1 MFFIFGWFFFMQLFG
16 TDERHL
22 DQPSGSIF
30 YTGSFTWEKPDGSRE
45 SIDVPGR
52 YDVPAGTTMVLFTQ
66 LPSDF
71 SATSLAIRSS
81 LQDIRFYIDGVLRVE
96 YSTGGTRLSGKTS
109 ASRYVFCPT
118 SAADAGKELRIELT
132 TWAHQYSGVVN
143 DIYCGDKANI
153 WHTIFD
159 R

>member
-1 MFFIFGWFFFMQLFG
+1 MQTEIADFNKKKRYFFYILMFFIFGWFFFMQLFG

-22 DQPSGSIF
+22 DQPSGSFF

-45 SIDVPGR
+45 SINVPGR

-96 YSTGGTRLSGKTS
+96 YSTGGTRPVRKDLCQPVRLLSHLC
-109 ASRYVFCPT
+109 R
-118 SAADAGKELRIELT
+118 
-132 TWAHQYSGVVN
+132 
-143 DIYCGDKANI
+143 
-153 WHTIFD
+153 
-159 R
+159 

>member
-1 MFFIFGWFFFMQLFG
+1 
-16 TDERHL
+16 
-22 DQPSGSIF
+22 
-30 YTGSFTWEKPDGSRE
+30 
-45 SIDVPGR
+45 
-52 YDVPAGTTMVLFTQ
+52 MVLFTQ

-109 ASRYVFCPT
+109 ASRYVFCPR

-159 R
+159 RYELETFIAFFILFAGLATILFSFALGLVYKTSFDMEYLGWCMFMGATWMLGES